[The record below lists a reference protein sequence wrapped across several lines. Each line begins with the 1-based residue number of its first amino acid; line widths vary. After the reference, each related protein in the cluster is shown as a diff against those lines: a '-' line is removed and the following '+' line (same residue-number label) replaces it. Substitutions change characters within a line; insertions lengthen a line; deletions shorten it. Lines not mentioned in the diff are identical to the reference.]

1 MTGENKKNESQHFSP
16 SKNFFILFNGEIYN
30 YKELKILVK
39 RRGYKFSTSSDT
51 EVLIKSIHCWG
62 FNSFKKFEGLHL
74 LRQDPW
80 ECLVTFIC
88 SSNNNMKLDA
98 IAFNTT
104 DKNWPS
110 KSEQILT
117 TYRLGINEYQ
127 GNSKLQLFIEHIEP
141 V

>member
-1 MTGENKKNESQHFSP
+1 
-16 SKNFFILFNGEIYN
+16 
-30 YKELKILVK
+30 
-39 RRGYKFSTSSDT
+39 
-51 EVLIKSIHCWG
+51 
-62 FNSFKKFEGLHL
+62 
-74 LRQDPW
+74 
-80 ECLVTFIC
+80 
-88 SSNNNMKLDA
+88 MKLAA